1 MSADEYTRLFWP
13 PTLNCSHAC
22 LCSLLLCHAI
32 PSWSKC
38 EVIFFTIYSLYRQSS
53 YWISSANN
61 NLVNSFFVSLQTH
74 LISGTQL
81 YIRTYTEKL
90 SFFKLMITILSEVTF
105 HKNTCSAGIA
115 FWSLC
120 CYFSVKRRLTE
131 DLFQQPMSFS
141 RRSTETI
148 FIAFL
153 EQCYSLYQADMKK

>member
-1 MSADEYTRLFWP
+1 M
-13 PTLNCSHAC
+13 
-22 LCSLLLCHAI
+22 
-32 PSWSKC
+32 
-38 EVIFFTIYSLYRQSS
+38 
-53 YWISSANN
+53 SSANN

-81 YIRTYTEKL
+81 YICTYTEKL

-120 CYFSVKRRLTE
+120 CYFSLKRRLTE

-153 EQCYSLYQADMKK
+153 EQCYSLYQTDMKKKEFSKHLLHVNLNATYYHHSHVFSTWNEKVLFKACSRKEKTNVWYQRRT

>member
-1 MSADEYTRLFWP
+1 M
-13 PTLNCSHAC
+13 
-22 LCSLLLCHAI
+22 
-32 PSWSKC
+32 
-38 EVIFFTIYSLYRQSS
+38 YRQSS
-53 YWISSANN
+53 YWMSSANN

-81 YIRTYTEKL
+81 YICTYTEKL

-105 HKNTCSAGIA
+105 HKNTCSVGIA

-120 CYFSVKRRLTE
+120 CYFSLKRRLTE

-153 EQCYSLYQADMKK
+153 EQCYSLYQTDMKKKRIFKASPTCKLKCYLLSSLSCVFYMKWKGTF